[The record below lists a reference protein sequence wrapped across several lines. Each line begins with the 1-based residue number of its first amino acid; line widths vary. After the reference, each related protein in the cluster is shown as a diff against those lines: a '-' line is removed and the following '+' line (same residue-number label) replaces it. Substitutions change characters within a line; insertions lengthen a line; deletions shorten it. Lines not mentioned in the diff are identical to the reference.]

1 MFPNPGKNS
10 QYQLFDVW
18 INLPEIIGKIGTKMS
33 QSRDGIGQKNA
44 LTGAC
49 SRSFQYSIK
58 KGP

>member
-1 MFPNPGKNS
+1 MDRT
-10 QYQLFDVW
+10 QCQLFDAW
-18 INLPEIIGKIGTKMS
+18 IHLPEIIGKIQIEMS

-58 KGP
+58 QGP

>member
-1 MFPNPGKNS
+1 MDRT
-10 QYQLFDVW
+10 QCQLFDAW
-18 INLPEIIGKIGTKMS
+18 IHLPEIIGKIGTKMS

>member
-10 QYQLFDVW
+10 QYELFDAC
-18 INLPEIIGKIGTKMS
+18 IHLPEIIGKIGTKKS

-49 SRSFQYSIK
+49 SWSFQYRINQ
-58 KGP
+58 GP